1 MSIEKREFV
10 GKDLNNVEYKMYVRK
25 PTMIEIQKAEF
36 HFKIAKSQAIRAGA
50 MTLDEAIKIVKERNI
65 WTDEQENTLSELFKQ
80 VDEKVTKLKPEL
92 PLEDGKKLCE
102 EIDNIRT
109 KIQLSQMPRLDVLS
123 NTADSYAG
131 EIRTQYFVSQCTY
144 HQDANEKVYK
154 SFEDVLNKGNEPF
167 TGSATENVIYLM
179 NNITDFRERYP
190 EFTYKK
196 EHNLL

>member
-1 MSIEKREFV
+1 MLDKREFV
-10 GKDLNNVEYKMYVRK
+10 AKDSDGKEFKLYVRK
-25 PTMIEIQKAEF
+25 PSMQEIQKAEF

-92 PLEDGKKLCE
+92 PIEEGKKICE
-102 EIDNIRT
+102 EIDSLRN
-109 KIQLSQMPRLDVLS
+109 KIQLSQLPRLDVLS

-144 HQDANEKVYK
+144 YQDTNEKVYK
-154 SFEDVLNKGNEPF
+154 SFEDVLNKGNEPY

>member
-10 GKDLNNVEYKMYVRK
+10 GKDSKDIEYKMYVRK
-25 PTMIEIQKAEF
+25 PTMIEIQNAEF
-36 HFKIAKSQAIRAGA
+36 KFKIAKSQAIRAGA

-65 WTDEQENTLSELFKQ
+65 WTDEQETTLSELFKQ

-92 PLEDGKKLCE
+92 PLEDGKKICE
-102 EIDNIRT
+102 EIDSIRT

-144 HQDANEKVYK
+144 YQDPNEKVYK
-154 SFEDVLNKGNEPF
+154 SFEDVLNKGNEPY

>member
-10 GKDLNNVEYKMYVRK
+10 GKDLGNVEYKMYVRK
-25 PTMIEIQKAEF
+25 PTMMEIQNAEF
-36 HFKIAKSQAIRAGA
+36 KFKIAKSQAIRAGA

-80 VDEKVTKLKPEL
+80 IDEKVIKLKPEL
-92 PLEDGKKLCE
+92 PIEDGKKLCE
-102 EIDNIRT
+102 EIDNLRN

-144 HQDANEKVYK
+144 YQDANEKVYK
-154 SFEDVLNKGNEPF
+154 SFEDVLNKGNEPY

>member
-10 GKDLNNVEYKMYVRK
+10 GKDLNNVEFKMYVRK
-25 PTMIEIQKAEF
+25 PTMIEIQNAEF
-36 HFKIAKSQAIRAGA
+36 KFKIAKSQAIRAGA

-92 PLEDGKKLCE
+92 PLEEGKKLCE

-109 KIQLSQMPRLDVLS
+109 KIQLSQMPRIDVLS

-144 HQDANEKVYK
+144 YQDPNEKVYK
-154 SFEDVLNKGNEPF
+154 SFEDVLNKGNEPY